1 MKLLLLIFC
10 LFIPNIYASDDAI
23 ACSYKVND
31 KLINF
36 RYYITSNKKGVIT
49 NFYVDGEKYS
59 NYYTEADNT
68 SELACPIVTDVKFS
82 NDSNSYYVIAKD
94 EETMETV
101 LKAKVFRASGNS
113 ILYDLYTSYIA
124 QIESSTSAELVNEI
138 EGIRYD
144 TKEIMRSNGV
154 ADETRKQIDANIE
167 AYAKG
172 ACTVNEKMAIYEYF
186 IENDFN
192 SLSTF
197 YGDNVFKRNGEYV
210 KLSDDCAEIA
220 SNLYTSTVNLVY
232 ILSEYADDG
241 GDVNC
246 MNYLSLQANYYAGYG
261 ALTTYWVDTH
271 IDEDACGAINQ
282 DVRNILN
289 SFFDSFRL
297 ISVILTTFMT
307 YLDGMKCLTKKD
319 DSETKKW
326 ISNTIK
332 RLIILVVALL
342 LPFLINIILD
352 LIDKYMASSYVTV
365 NGECVKAI
373 TGG

>member
-1 MKLLLLIFC
+1 MKILILILC
-10 LFIPNIYASDDAI
+10 LFIPNIYASEDGVS
-23 ACSYKVND
+23 CSYSMGD
-31 KLINF
+31 DIINF
-36 RYYITSNKKGVIT
+36 SYYITSNKKGVVT
-49 NFYVDGEKYS
+49 NFSVNGEAYS
-59 NYYTEADNT
+59 NFSSNCIDVSELVCPLVEKTNYSDNSYIYFIADNEESMEFAKNWHPIRIDGNNIAKIT
-68 SELACPIVTDVKFS
+68 QSERALSINEIPIVK
-82 NDSNSYYVIAKD
+82 
-94 EETMETV
+94 
-101 LKAKVFRASGNS
+101 
-113 ILYDLYTSYIA
+113 
-124 QIESSTSAELVNEI
+124 
-138 EGIRYD
+138 YD
-144 TKEIMRSNGV
+144 TKEIMASDGV
-154 ADETRKQIDANIE
+154 ADETRNQMNVNIE
-167 AYAKG
+167 AYANG

-186 IENDFN
+186 ITYDFN

-197 YGDNVFKRNGEYV
+197 YGDNVFKYKGEYV

-220 SNLYTSTVNLVY
+220 SNLYNSTVNLVQM
-232 ILSEYADDG
+232 LSDYVDQG

-246 MNYLSLQANYYAGYG
+246 LNYLSLRASYYTAYS
-261 ALTTYWVDTH
+261 AFTTYWVDTH
-271 IDEDACGAINQ
+271 IDEDACGAISQ

-289 SFFDSFRL
+289 SLFDSFRL

-319 DSETKKW
+319 DLETKKW

-342 LPFLINIILD
+342 LPFLINLVLD